1 MHPGH
6 HRRHAHVLPTIWWT
20 TANLS
25 PLYSIAVGE
34 AVGALLVVVKFNV
47 ALVVID
53 TTVLDGEVPK
63 AEEAEAL
70 DTIGEL
76 LGAAKETAF
85 ELAWVDELVLADVFV
100 VVDVCVYVCVVVF
113 DGAGLS
119 GHHATASGA
128 GTSRALSVPCW

>member
-1 MHPGH
+1 
-6 HRRHAHVLPTIWWT
+6 
-20 TANLS
+20 LS

-34 AVGALLVVVKFNV
+34 TVGALFVVVKFNV
-47 ALVVID
+47 TLVD
-53 TTVLDGEVPK
+53 TTVLDGEVLK
-63 AEEAEAL
+63 AEEVEAL
-70 DTIGEL
+70 DTIEEL

-100 VVDVCVYVCVVVF
+100 VVDVCVDVCVVVF

-119 GHHATASGA
+119 GHHAAASGA